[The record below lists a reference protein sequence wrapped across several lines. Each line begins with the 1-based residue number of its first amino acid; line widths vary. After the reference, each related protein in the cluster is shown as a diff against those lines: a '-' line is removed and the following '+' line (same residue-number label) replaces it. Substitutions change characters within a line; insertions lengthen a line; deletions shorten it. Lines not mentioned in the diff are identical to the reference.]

1 MAIFAHYFQKGGMRF
16 YLLILLIASS
26 LLACRSSFEQVRTS
40 NDPERILTE
49 SLAYY
54 DKGDYVRAQALM
66 ELVLNQY
73 RGTRQGEEL
82 FFKYAYTHYHLN
94 SFELAATYFTNFATT
109 FTYSTYAEE
118 AEFMAAYSYYKLSP
132 SFRLDQEP
140 SLRAIDAFQD
150 FADKYPES
158 ERVAQC
164 NAIIDELRIKLEEKA
179 FNEGYLYYELGQYQA
194 ALTSFQNML
203 SAYPESSRAE
213 YVRFLILKAS
223 YEYAVNSIYDK
234 RALRYEEAATRYKE
248 YINRFPSGEHARE
261 ANTINDQIKSE
272 LENLSK

>member
-1 MAIFAHYFQKGGMRF
+1 MRF
-16 YLLILLIASS
+16 YTLILLIASS
-26 LLACRSSFEQVRTS
+26 LVACKSSFEQVRTS
-40 NDPERILTE
+40 NDPERILSE
-49 SLAYY
+49 ALSYY
-54 DKGDYVRAQALM
+54 DKGDYLRAQALM

-94 SFELAATYFTNFATT
+94 SYALAATYFTNFVST
-109 FTYSTYAEE
+109 FTYSILAEE
-118 AEFMAAYSYYKLSP
+118 AEFMAAYSHYKQSP

-158 ERVAQC
+158 ERIAEA
-164 NAIIDELRIKLEEKA
+164 NAIIDELRVKLEEKA
-179 FNEGYLYYELGQYQA
+179 FNEGFLYYELGQYQA
-194 ALTSFQNML
+194 ALTSFQHML
-203 SAYPESSRAE
+203 SMYPETPRAE

-223 YEYAVNSIYDK
+223 FEYAANSVYDK

-248 YINRFPSGEHARE
+248 YHNRFPNGENAKE
-261 ANTINDQIKSE
+261 AKTIHDQITSE
-272 LENLSK
+272 LENFSK